1 MDALRQFVHDIRSVD
16 PRATGNPLQAYQASL
31 EMKDSYQRST
41 LYALLVIVGLIYL
54 ECRSIRWS
62 LLAALPLAIGLLQMF
77 GLLGLLDIPLNP
89 ANVIAIP
96 IILGV
101 GVDYGMH
108 VVYDYRSQRGP
119 YRMSSSTAMSV
130 FVDALTTAVG
140 FGALM
145 IARHQGLLSLG
156 RVLTLGVT
164 CCLFTSLVLL
174 PAFLTWISRNRPAVP
189 EERPGDQDA
198 EPIAEFLSR
207 QVRTAAAERDR
218 VRAA

>member
-1 MDALRQFVHDIRSVD
+1 
-16 PRATGNPLQAYQASL
+16 
-31 EMKDSYQRST
+31 
-41 LYALLVIVGLIYL
+41 VILGLIYL

-77 GLLGLLDIPLNP
+77 GLLGLLNIPLNP

-119 YRMSSSTAMSV
+119 YRISPSTARSV

-145 IARHQGLLSLG
+145 IAKHQGLLSLG
-156 RVLTLGVT
+156 RVLTIGV
-164 CCLFTSLVLL
+164 
-174 PAFLTWISRNRPAVP
+174 
-189 EERPGDQDA
+189 
-198 EPIAEFLSR
+198 
-207 QVRTAAAERDR
+207 
-218 VRAA
+218 